1 MYANNATIA
10 QFPWCLCRSW
20 ATPTIGLSFE
30 QHGHPQM
37 TPLNLQAWAKIAV
50 QENSRC
56 QMLSPVLRIFW
67 TGTAMDTSVTRLLVF
82 HILFANCTTDS
93 KQAKRDD
100 MAALFSKL
108 CSIIVGDESVRN
120 ISTFFGFDLRVGGK
134 LCCSLE
140 RTVRLWADY

>member
-1 MYANNATIA
+1 
-10 QFPWCLCRSW
+10 
-20 ATPTIGLSFE
+20 
-30 QHGHPQM
+30 
-37 TPLNLQAWAKIAV
+37 
-50 QENSRC
+50 
-56 QMLSPVLRIFW
+56 
-67 TGTAMDTSVTRLLVF
+67 
-82 HILFANCTTDS
+82 
-93 KQAKRDD
+93 